1 MRRSLSSEGA
11 MRARRR
17 RGDGRHRARKASLLE
32 CHKRATLPEC
42 QAEVY
47 CDVIVP
53 GCLGRKA
60 GFMSA
65 SPAFQLALG
74 LAVKARREE
83 LKLTQEQLD
92 NNTELHQRWISNVE
106 TGKRNPSYGSLRR
119 LAAGLDLTAS
129 ELLARAE
136 QIETGS
142 IKTINAAAH

>member
-1 MRRSLSSEGA
+1 
-11 MRARRR
+11 
-17 RGDGRHRARKASLLE
+17 
-32 CHKRATLPEC
+32 
-42 QAEVY
+42 
-47 CDVIVP
+47 
-53 GCLGRKA
+53 
-60 GFMSA
+60 MSA

-83 LKLTQEQLD
+83 LGLTQEQLD

-136 QIETGS
+136 QIEVSGTQAL
-142 IKTINAAAH
+142 NAPAVSRR